1 MSLGRGE
8 GSQKGPCEA
17 SVDRALELTSQDGEV
32 RDQWRRR
39 KGKEGREMA
48 FRLLERIVS
57 EYLV

>member
-32 RDQWRRR
+32 RDHWRW
-39 KGKEGREMA
+39 
-48 FRLLERIVS
+48 
-57 EYLV
+57 